1 MGSKTEHAHCIL
13 AENKEH
19 LLARYAVLSVFL
31 ITGLFTACS
40 NKEKSNQW
48 QRPDHRVHRFDHFL
62 FTCDAPQVG
71 RRLKDSAALY
81 FPFVENGD
89 SAFWFRQRSD
99 SLLNALHRDLTLK
112 EEAIRSALQ
121 SCRKV
126 LGHWAFHFPGQTP
139 TRLFTY
145 ISPLDFD
152 YPLFLSDSL
161 VFIALDQYLGPSS
174 PFYAGQPSYLMRGR
188 SMEFMALDL
197 AEALAQRSLLAVSS
211 QGSDLL
217 SAMLHEGKVLYLT
230 RLLSPEHKPHEVLR
244 FTEDEWA
251 FCEANEASIWAYLI
265 EQGALFSSD
274 TDWKRRLLLPA
285 PFSKFRLPIDPQTPG
300 RIGRWIGWQI
310 VEKRMREGDL
320 NVNDLIHYVD
330 AKDLLRTSK
339 YKP

>member
-1 MGSKTEHAHCIL
+1 MGSKTEHAQCIL
-13 AENKEH
+13 AEIKLH
-19 LLARYAVLSVFL
+19 LLTRYGVLFDFL
-31 ITGLFTACS
+31 IIGLFAACS
-40 NKEKSNQW
+40 NEQRSSQW
-48 QRPDHRVHRFDHFL
+48 REPEHRVHRFDHFL
-62 FTCDAPQVG
+62 FACDASQVG
-71 RRLKDSAALY
+71 QDLKDSAASY
-81 FPFVENGD
+81 FPFSENGD

-99 SLLNALHRDLTLK
+99 SLLNALHRDLITK

-126 LGHWAFHFPGQTP
+126 LGHSAFHFPKQTP
-139 TRLFTY
+139 TRTFTY

-174 PFYAGQPSYLMRGR
+174 SFYAGQPSYLMRGR
-188 SMEFMALDL
+188 SMEFMSLDL
-197 AEALAQRSLLAVSS
+197 AEALAQRSLSTLPS

-217 SAMLHEGKVLYLT
+217 SAMLYEGKVLYLT
-230 RLLSPEHKPHEVLR
+230 HLLSPEREPHEVLR
-244 FTEDEWA
+244 YTKEEWA
-251 FCEANEASIWAYLI
+251 FCAANEASIWAYLI

-274 TDWKRRLLLPA
+274 ADWKRRLLLPA
-285 PFSKFRLPIDPQTPG
+285 PFSKFRLPIDTQTPG

-310 VEKRMREGDL
+310 IEKRMRQGDL
-320 NVNDLIHYVD
+320 DVNDLILYRD